1 MGTRKDKQNGG
12 MNLRDSAD
20 WQELM
25 RRNMENYGEAE
36 PEGLWAA
43 VASGL
48 KAAAGVADATGAR
61 AGASASRG
69 AAESGA
75 SASRIAPGTSRAAAS
90 ASRGAAESG
99 ASASRLA
106 PGTSR
111 AAASASRDAAES
123 GASASRIASASSR
136 AGAVSRRR
144 RRFYYGAGAFAI
156 AAAALALF
164 LILPVPS
171 RLSPVS
177 PDAVAVA
184 DLPGELPDEL
194 PASLPA
200 SETGGLPAFETDG
213 LHGSGFGESHAPAEL
228 PGNEGLAPSSDRDLL
243 GDGSASSV
251 SGRTS
256 GAGNL
261 PPVVSVDEP
270 EPDCVEAPASSAAD
284 PDSSAAA
291 SGEGSVEAEA
301 DALSSAGQH
310 ESASGEG
317 SGSRE
322 DVSGSRGG
330 SSAALEL
337 EEYLREL
344 ETKEAKAR
352 SGRTRLAVALSGA
365 VGTSSSSSS
374 GYDAFYGSSV
384 PMSLN
389 SPIVGNLVSQQFSA
403 VLLEN
408 NNRSVNSDRRF
419 YQPVALELSLAH
431 DLGSRLYLQG
441 GLAYTCLISELV
453 SGSESTHYDTRQSV
467 HMLGVPLKLGAHLL
481 ENQLFELNVSA
492 GGMLEKALYAR
503 SVTRFVFEGQ
513 KPVSTSTRL
522 SDDPLYWS
530 VNASVS
536 ALYKLSRSVGIYFEP
551 GLSYHF
557 NNGSFLETIYQARPL
572 NLQLTLGLRFAL

>member
-12 MNLRDSAD
+12 MNLRDGAD

-36 PEGLWAA
+36 PEGLWVA

-48 KAAAGVADATGAR
+48 KAGAGVADATGAR

-75 SASRIAPGTSRAAAS
+75 SASRIAPGTSRA
-90 ASRGAAESG
+90 G
-99 ASASRLA
+99 
-106 PGTSR
+106 
-111 AAASASRDAAES
+111 ASASRDAAES

-136 AGAVSRRR
+136 AGAVIRRR

-156 AAAALALF
+156 AAAALALL

-177 PDAVAVA
+177 PEAVAVA
-184 DLPGELPDEL
+184 DLPGDLPDEL

-200 SETGGLPAFETDG
+200 SEIGDLPASETGGLP
-213 LHGSGFGESHAPAEL
+213 GSGFGESPAPAEL

-256 GAGNL
+256 GAENL

-301 DALSSAGQH
+301 DALSSADQH
-310 ESASGEG
+310 ESASGELA
-317 SGSRE
+317 GSRE
-322 DVSGSRGG
+322 DVSGSSKG

-344 ETKEAKAR
+344 ETKEARAR

-557 NNGSFLETIYQARPL
+557 NNGSFVETIYQARPL

>member
-12 MNLRDSAD
+12 MNLRDGAD

-48 KAAAGVADATGAR
+48 KAGAGVADATGAR
-61 AGASASRG
+61 AGASRAGASRAG
-69 AAESGA
+69 V
-75 SASRIAPGTSRAAAS
+75 
-90 ASRGAAESG
+90 
-99 ASASRLA
+99 SASRLA
-106 PGTSR
+106 PGT
-111 AAASASRDAAES
+111 
-123 GASASRIASASSR
+123 SR

-164 LILPVPS
+164 LILPLPS
-171 RLSPVS
+171 RLTPVS
-177 PDAVAVA
+177 PEAVAVA
-184 DLPGELPDEL
+184 DLPGDLPESL
-194 PASLPA
+194 PGDLPESLPGDLPA
-200 SETGGLPAFETDG
+200 SETGGLP
-213 LHGSGFGESHAPAEL
+213 GSGFGESPAPAEL

-301 DALSSAGQH
+301 DALSSADQH
-310 ESASGEG
+310 ESASGELA
-317 SGSRE
+317 GSRE
-322 DVSGSRGG
+322 DVSGSSKG

-344 ETKEAKAR
+344 ETKEARAR

-431 DLGSRLYLQG
+431 DFGSRLYLQG

-503 SVTRFVFEGQ
+503 SVTSFVFEGQ

-557 NNGSFLETIYQARPL
+557 NNGSFVETIYQARPL

>member
-12 MNLRDSAD
+12 MNLRDGAD

-48 KAAAGVADATGAR
+48 KAGAGVADATGAR

-75 SASRIAPGTSRAAAS
+75 SASRHAPG
-90 ASRGAAESG
+90 ASR
-99 ASASRLA
+99 
-106 PGTSR
+106 
-111 AAASASRDAAES
+111 
-123 GASASRIASASSR
+123 
-136 AGAVSRRR
+136 
-144 RRFYYGAGAFAI
+144 AGAFAI

-171 RLSPVS
+171 RISPVS
-177 PDAVAVA
+177 PEAVAVA
-184 DLPGELPDEL
+184 DLPDEL

-270 EPDCVEAPASSAAD
+270 EPDCVEAPASSAAVT
-284 PDSSAAA
+284 DSSVAA

-322 DVSGSRGG
+322 DVSGSSKG

-344 ETKEAKAR
+344 ETKEARAR

-536 ALYKLSRSVGIYFEP
+536 ALYKLSHGLGIYFEP

-557 NNGSFLETIYQARPL
+557 RNGSFVETIYQARPL

>member
-1 MGTRKDKQNGG
+1 M
-12 MNLRDSAD
+12 
-20 WQELM
+20 
-25 RRNMENYGEAE
+25 
-36 PEGLWAA
+36 
-43 VASGL
+43 
-48 KAAAGVADATGAR
+48 
-61 AGASASRG
+61 
-69 AAESGA
+69 
-75 SASRIAPGTSRAAAS
+75 APGRT
-90 ASRGAAESG
+90 
-99 ASASRLA
+99 
-106 PGTSR
+106 
-111 AAASASRDAAES
+111 
-123 GASASRIASASSR
+123 
-136 AGAVSRRR
+136 
-144 RRFYYGAGAFAI
+144 
-156 AAAALALF
+156 LF
-164 LILPVPS
+164 
-171 RLSPVS
+171 
-177 PDAVAVA
+177 D
-184 DLPGELPDEL
+184 
-194 PASLPA
+194 
-200 SETGGLPAFETDG
+200 GLP
-213 LHGSGFGESHAPAEL
+213 GSGFGESPAPAEL

-270 EPDCVEAPASSAAD
+270 EPDCVEALASSAAD

-557 NNGSFLETIYQARPL
+557 NNGSFVETIYQARPL

>member
-12 MNLRDSAD
+12 MNLRDGAD

-48 KAAAGVADATGAR
+48 KAGAGVADATGAR

-75 SASRIAPGTSRAAAS
+75 SASRIASASSRAAA
-90 ASRGAAESG
+90 AAGARSV
-99 ASASRLA
+99 
-106 PGTSR
+106 
-111 AAASASRDAAES
+111 
-123 GASASRIASASSR
+123 ASASSR

-144 RRFYYGAGAFAI
+144 RRFYYAAGAFAI
-156 AAAALALF
+156 AAAALTLF
-164 LILPVPS
+164 LNLPLPS

-177 PDAVAVA
+177 PEAVAVA
-184 DLPGELPDEL
+184 DLPGDLPE
-194 PASLPA
+194 SLP
-200 SETGGLPAFETDG
+200 GGLPAFETDG
-213 LHGSGFGESHAPAEL
+213 LSGTGFGESPATAEL
-228 PGNEGLAPSSDRDLL
+228 PGNEGLAPSLVRDIL
-243 GDGSASSV
+243 GDGSASSLP
-251 SGRTS
+251 GRTS
-256 GAGNL
+256 GSGNL

-557 NNGSFLETIYQARPL
+557 NNGSFVETIYQARPL

>member
-12 MNLRDSAD
+12 MNLRDGAD

-48 KAAAGVADATGAR
+48 KAGAGVADATGAR

-75 SASRIAPGTSRAAAS
+75 SASRIAPGTSRAGVS
-90 ASRGAAESG
+90 ASRGATESG

-106 PGTSR
+106 PG
-111 AAASASRDAAES
+111 
-123 GASASRIASASSR
+123 
-136 AGAVSRRR
+136 AVIRRR

-156 AAAALALF
+156 AAAALALL

-177 PDAVAVA
+177 PEAVAVA
-184 DLPGELPDEL
+184 DLPGDLPESL
-194 PASLPA
+194 PGDLPA
-200 SETGGLPAFETDG
+200 SETGGLP
-213 LHGSGFGESHAPAEL
+213 GSGFGESPAPAEL

-270 EPDCVEAPASSAAD
+270 EPDCVEALASSAAD

-322 DVSGSRGG
+322 DVSGSSKG
-330 SSAALEL
+330 SSAAFEL

-557 NNGSFLETIYQARPL
+557 NNGSFVETIYQARPL

>member
-12 MNLRDSAD
+12 MNLRDGAD

-48 KAAAGVADATGAR
+48 KAGAGVADATGAR
-61 AGASASRG
+61 AGASDGARSG
-69 AAESGA
+69 AAAGA
-75 SASRIAPGTSRAAAS
+75 RSV
-90 ASRGAAESG
+90 
-99 ASASRLA
+99 
-106 PGTSR
+106 
-111 AAASASRDAAES
+111 
-123 GASASRIASASSR
+123 ASASSR

-164 LILPVPS
+164 LILPLPS

-177 PDAVAVA
+177 PEAVAVA
-184 DLPGELPDEL
+184 DLPGDL

-200 SETGGLPAFETDG
+200 SGTGGLPAFETDG
-213 LHGSGFGESHAPAEL
+213 LHGSGFGESPAPAEL
-228 PGNEGLAPSSDRDLL
+228 PGNEGLEPSSDRDLL

-270 EPDCVEAPASSAAD
+270 EPDCVEALASSAAD

-481 ENQLFELNVSA
+481 DNQLFELNVSA

-557 NNGSFLETIYQARPL
+557 NNGSFVETIYQARPL

>member
-12 MNLRDSAD
+12 MNLRDGAD

-25 RRNMENYGEAE
+25 RLNMENYGEAE

-48 KAAAGVADATGAR
+48 KAGAGVADATGAR
-61 AGASASRG
+61 AGASRAGASRAGVSASRG
-69 AAESGA
+69 ATESGA
-75 SASRIAPGTSRAAAS
+75 SASRIAPGTSRAGVS
-90 ASRGAAESG
+90 ASRDAAESG

-106 PGTSR
+106 PGT
-111 AAASASRDAAES
+111 
-123 GASASRIASASSR
+123 SR

-164 LILPVPS
+164 LILPLPS
-171 RLSPVS
+171 RLTPVS
-177 PDAVAVA
+177 PEAVAVA

-200 SETGGLPAFETDG
+200 SETGDLPASETGG

-431 DLGSRLYLQG
+431 DFGSRLYLQG

>member
-12 MNLRDSAD
+12 MNLRDGAD

-75 SASRIAPGTSRAAAS
+75 SASRIAPGTSRAGVS
-90 ASRGAAESG
+90 ASRGATESG

-106 PGTSR
+106 PG
-111 AAASASRDAAES
+111 
-123 GASASRIASASSR
+123 
-136 AGAVSRRR
+136 AVIRRR

-156 AAAALALF
+156 AAAALALL

-177 PDAVAVA
+177 PEAVAVA
-184 DLPGELPDEL
+184 DLPGDLPESL
-194 PASLPA
+194 PGDLPA
-200 SETGGLPAFETDG
+200 SETGG

-284 PDSSAAA
+284 PDSSVAA

-557 NNGSFLETIYQARPL
+557 NNGSFVETIYQARPL